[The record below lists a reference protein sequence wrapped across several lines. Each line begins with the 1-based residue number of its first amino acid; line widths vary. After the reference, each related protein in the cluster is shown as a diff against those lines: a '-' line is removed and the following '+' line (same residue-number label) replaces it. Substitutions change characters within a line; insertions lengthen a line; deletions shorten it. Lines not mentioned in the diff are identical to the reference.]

1 MIKNKWWITMYHF
14 VNATYGILA
23 LLALRPGEG
32 GGRLRGL
39 KNGLKGG

>member
-1 MIKNKWWITMYHF
+1 VVDDHGSF
-14 VNATYGILA
+14 VKATNGILA

-32 GGRLRGL
+32 GGSFRGL